1 MNCSMQD
8 YLKIVT
14 PHLHPD
20 LVAPEALSYIQSL
33 AQILPPSSVAGFEC
47 RLGANQ
53 SRVDFQTSLPLEQ
66 NFPKQFLTHPIWR
79 SLQEFYQEWALPTS
93 LLHQVVEGIGLE
105 FDINGCLNSVPIP
118 CIFLLLNS
126 IAASDSDKFIETAS
140 SLLKRQISTQLE
152 SNLQL
157 CADSLP
163 PGAFFSHFGA
173 MLSRSSDEA
182 IRVVVKGLTPEQLG
196 DYLTKIGW
204 TDPTNTFSAL
214 IPTLSR
220 FVNDGLLS
228 FDVGKRIYPR
238 IAWEGFSK
246 KMPQEQPQWQPF
258 LHYLVE
264 QELCTPNKRDALLV
278 WNGYSYPSS
287 TPGLWPE
294 NISWVDRLLGSRAI
308 SLFRRWINHIKVVY
322 QPGHPLQA
330 KAYLG
335 FAHDWYDRNTL
346 IEIKQQEIENSNST
360 S

>member
-8 YLKIVT
+8 YLKIVI

-33 AQILPPSSVAGFEC
+33 AHILPPSSMAGFEC

-66 NFPKQFLTHPIWR
+66 NLPEQFLTYPIWR
-79 SLQEFYQEWALPTS
+79 SLQEFYREWALPTS
-93 LLHQVVEGIGLE
+93 LLHQVVEEIGLE
-105 FDINGCLNSVPIP
+105 FDIDGCLNGVPIP
-118 CIFLLLNS
+118 CIFLSLKS
-126 IAASDSDKFIETAS
+126 IAASDSDKLIKTAS

-163 PGAFFSHFGA
+163 PGAFFSYFGA

-182 IRVVVKGLTPEQLG
+182 IRVIVKGLTPEQLG
-196 DYLTKIGW
+196 DYLTQIGW

-214 IPTLSR
+214 VPTLSR

-238 IAWEGFSK
+238 IAWEGFLK
-246 KMPQEQPQWQPF
+246 KLPQEQPQWQLF
-258 LHYLVE
+258 LDYLVE
-264 QELCTPNKRDALLV
+264 QELCTPNKRDALLA
-278 WNGYSYPSS
+278 WSGYSHPSS
-287 TPGLWPE
+287 APELWPR
-294 NISWVDRLLGSRAI
+294 NISWGDHLLGSRAI
-308 SLFRRWINHIKVVY
+308 SLFWRWINHIKLVY

-335 FAHDWYDRNTL
+335 FAHGWYDRKVL
-346 IEIKQQEIENSNST
+346 IETKQQKTDS
-360 S
+360 